1 MNLDDEQIIKQFHKM
16 YGNDNQVL
24 NEQKERYQKLENE
37 FLQKF
42 DDADKYY
49 FSAPGRT
56 EIGGNHTDH
65 NHGVVIAASVN
76 LDSIGLVTKNQ
87 NQKIV
92 LYSEGYFR
100 PFEID
105 LSQLEVDEK
114 EKGTTTA
121 LIRGIAKRFNV
132 LGFSIGGFSGCMTS
146 DVLPGSGLSS
156 SASVEVLI
164 GTIFNYLFNEG
175 KVPAETIAQIG
186 QYAENI
192 YFGKPCGLMDQMACS
207 VGGIISIDFENN
219 AKPIVKKVDIDFD
232 KLGYSLVIVDT
243 GGNHADLTDDYA
255 AVPSEMKSVAE
266 FFGKSVLREIDEKEF
281 YENIPK
287 LRNSIGDRSVLRTM
301 HFFEENKRV
310 LQIVDALSDLDI
322 DRFNKLIKESGDSS
336 FKWLQNIF
344 TTKNIREQGVTLGL
358 AITEQYLSEI
368 KTGACRVHGGG
379 FAGTIQVFIPSEFA
393 DKYIEIIEKV
403 FGKGSAM
410 KMNIRSEGAVSI

>member
-1 MNLDDEQIIKQFHKM
+1 MVF
-16 YGNDNQVL
+16 
-24 NEQKERYQKLENE
+24 
-37 FLQKF
+37 
-42 DDADKYY
+42 
-49 FSAPGRT
+49 
-56 EIGGNHTDH
+56 
-65 NHGVVIAASVN
+65 
-76 LDSIGLVTKNQ
+76 Q
-87 NQKIV
+87 NI
-92 LYSEGYFR
+92 YS
-100 PFEID
+100 
-105 LSQLEVDEK
+105 LH
-114 EKGTTTA
+114 
-121 LIRGIAKRFNV
+121 
-132 LGFSIGGFSGCMTS
+132 
-146 DVLPGSGLSS
+146 
-156 SASVEVLI
+156 
-164 GTIFNYLFNEG
+164 
-175 KVPAETIAQIG
+175 
-186 QYAENI
+186 I